1 MSLSLDTTLDVKRS
15 HECRSPETCSAWWA
29 GFRGWRGRSWA
40 SGAASVGT
48 GWEPAQEAL
57 GNDSSR
63 VSEST
68 ELFERDVSDMMR
80 ADMIRVL

>member
-1 MSLSLDTTLDVKRS
+1 MGPIGALCGLGLSIRTPRW
-15 HECRSPETCSAWWA
+15 P
-29 GFRGWRGRSWA
+29 F
-40 SGAASVGT
+40 GAASVGT

-80 ADMIRVL
+80 AGMIRVL